1 MKFGSTR
8 LRRVLNTLA
17 PTALALGAIALA
29 SPAIAGVGNNNG
41 GGRAVGGVVVNAEGV
56 VRSATVG
63 ETQELAN
70 VMRAA
75 VHGAKGGLAKNAD
88 LRMVSLAR
96 LKDAIVAARQ
106 AGGDLP
112 ESIQY
117 MAGLQRVEYVFVD
130 QEHNDIVLAG
140 PAEPW
145 KLQADGSVVGAVSGS
160 ATLRLDD
167 LVVAMRTVEN
177 SRNAGITCSI
187 EPTAEGRARL
197 QQLMKRV
204 KLRPGQN
211 PAYLESSM
219 REAFGPQQILLTGV
233 DSKSRYA
240 RTLVAADYEMKRIA
254 MALATSDVKGLP
266 SYMQMSKNSKQT
278 GGVNPRWWMA
288 CNYNALQRSEDGT
301 AWKLSGQGVRIETE
315 QDEIADDGTAK
326 ASGRKNLLAQKW
338 ADLMTEHYTELAK
351 QKPIFSDLRNI
362 MDLTVVA
369 TLIAQERLAEKSGL
383 DVSLYA
389 TECDTL
395 ETATY
400 AAPTRIAPQCSF
412 AKGRSGWTV
421 TASGGVDIS
430 AFEVVEKQTVDSSVA
445 AVKAIAIASSGT
457 ENWWWTK

>member
-1 MKFGSTR
+1 MEFGSTR
-8 LRRVLNTLA
+8 LRRVLKALA
-17 PTALALGAIALA
+17 PTALALGAFALTT
-29 SPAIAGVGNNNG
+29 PLCLGGNNNG
-41 GGRAVGGVVVNAEGV
+41 GGRAVGGVMVNAEGI
-56 VRSATVG
+56 VRSATVA

-75 VHGAKGGLAKNAD
+75 VHGPKGELAKNAD

-96 LKDAIVAARQ
+96 LQDAIIAARQ
-106 AGGDLP
+106 TGGDLP
-112 ESIQY
+112 ESIKY

-130 QEHNDIVLAG
+130 KENNDIVLAG

-145 KLQADGSVVGAVSGS
+145 KLQADGSVVGTVSGG

-167 LVVAMRTVEN
+167 LVVAMRTVEKA
-177 SRNAGITCSI
+177 RQAGITCSI

-197 QQLMKRV
+197 QQLMKRI

-233 DSKSRYA
+233 DSQSRYA

-254 MALATSDVKGLP
+254 MDLSASDVKGLP
-266 SYMQMSKNSKQT
+266 SYMQMSKNSKQAGAT
-278 GGVNPRWWMA
+278 NPRWWMA
-288 CNYNALQRSEDGT
+288 CNYDALQRSEDGT
-301 AWKLSGQGVRIETE
+301 AWKLSGQGVRTETE
-315 QDEIADDGTAK
+315 QDEIAADGTAK
-326 ASGRKNLLAQKW
+326 ASGRKNVLAQKW

-369 TLIAQERLAEKSGL
+369 TLITQERLAEKAGL
-383 DVSLYA
+383 DVALYA
-389 TECDTL
+389 TESDTL

-400 AAPTRIAPQCSF
+400 AAPTTIAPQCSF
-412 AKGRSGWTV
+412 IKGRSGWTV
-421 TASGGVDIS
+421 TASGGVDVS
-430 AFEVVEKQTVDSSVA
+430 AFDVVEKQTVDSSVA
-445 AVKAIAIASSGT
+445 GVKAVAIASAAK
-457 ENWWWTK
+457 ENWWWNK